1 MSCGWRLKV
10 LTETAASDQYGTT
23 EFFSDND
30 FNNLEW
36 GGSILGPNVMVPIS
50 NAKKSKN
57 SEVKKKLNN
66 RTNKSVENKYNVTK
80 TMVNMIKLSDFINNI
95 VASRTIPSSPVDE
108 AREGFNL
115 PTVLM
120 KIDIEGSELDV
131 VSDLLF
137 SGSLRHID
145 VAIIEW
151 HHPIMKDSAHR
162 KKTIWVSISK
172 K

>member
-1 MSCGWRLKV
+1 MVVIIVMEYISKNIEKSNYKCQTNYKIWFSFLELEQSYKSCGWRLKV

-66 RTNKSVENKYNVTK
+66 RCKSKNP
-80 TMVNMIKLSDFINNI
+80 LAF
-95 VASRTIPSSPVDE
+95 
-108 AREGFNL
+108 
-115 PTVLM
+115 
-120 KIDIEGSELDV
+120 
-131 VSDLLF
+131 
-137 SGSLRHID
+137 
-145 VAIIEW
+145 
-151 HHPIMKDSAHR
+151 
-162 KKTIWVSISK
+162 
-172 K
+172 